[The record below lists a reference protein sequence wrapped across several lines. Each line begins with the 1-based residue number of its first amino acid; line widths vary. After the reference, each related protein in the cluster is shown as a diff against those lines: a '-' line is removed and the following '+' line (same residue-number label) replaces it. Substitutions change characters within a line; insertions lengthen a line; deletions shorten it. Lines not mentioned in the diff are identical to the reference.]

1 MNIEQLVERHYDD
14 LNDTERYIWKYIM
27 QHTWECQNMSIAE
40 LAARCNVSHT
50 TILRF
55 AQKLGLQGYSELKVY
70 LRWSVNEQLAFDEHL
85 LESTCA
91 DYQQLMQSILQKDCT
106 HIFTMMDQASRIFV
120 FGTGEVQKNVAK
132 ELQRVF
138 IFANKTIYT
147 IEGSD
152 ETNIVTQF
160 MNDQDVVFIIS
171 LSGSSRIV
179 VNFIEKLKQHHV
191 KIIAITRMDQ
201 SPLAMSADENLFI
214 TTSEH
219 NTGKGAQVYSSMTSF
234 FMMVDFLFLKYLKYQ
249 AKKG

>member
-1 MNIEQLVERHYDD
+1 M
-14 LNDTERYIWKYIM
+14 
-27 QHTWECQNMSIAE
+27 
-40 LAARCNVSHT
+40 
-50 TILRF
+50 
-55 AQKLGLQGYSELKVY
+55 
-70 LRWSVNEQLAFDEHL
+70 
-85 LESTCA
+85 
-91 DYQQLMQSILQKDCT
+91 
-106 HIFTMMDQASRIFV
+106 
-120 FGTGEVQKNVAK
+120 QKNVAK

-160 MNDQDVVFIIS
+160 MNEQDVVFIIS

-201 SPLAMSADENLFI
+201 SPLAMTADENLFI